1 MSRRPTL
8 TADTH
13 LDRTSPT
20 DDIEPCC
27 SEVQQPHGGPCMQVI
42 REDLGRVFESAVLL
56 ASTIFV
62 TLPLTIPRLLN
73 VQLAVPLAA
82 TEGVRG
88 REAMRASKARM
99 HGFRRTAALMLG
111 LVRPAALPAAAAMSA
126 PEPTFASGTTAQA
139 KRCQQGPFQQACHS
153 QPP

>member
-1 MSRRPTL
+1 
-8 TADTH
+8 
-13 LDRTSPT
+13 
-20 DDIEPCC
+20 
-27 SEVQQPHGGPCMQVI
+27 MQVI
-42 REDLGRVFESAVLL
+42 REDLGCVFSTYILVSVFESAVLL

-139 KRCQQGPFQQACHS
+139 KRCQQGPFQQACQS